1 VIVASLDPQGPVAV
15 EMARLWWLMLGL
27 GGAVF
32 LLYTVLLL
40 RGLWRGQAG
49 RASTRS
55 WLVGGGLV
63 MPLVVVSVVLGLTLV
78 AMARLANQ
86 PTDNNLVIEVEGH
99 QFWWEVRYA
108 DLGVVTANEIHLPV
122 DRPILLRVRSVDV
135 IHSFWIPSLA
145 GKIDL
150 LPDKTNTMSFSA
162 SEAGTYRGVCAE
174 FCGLQHAKMALTA
187 FVTSEEEFVEWGRLQ
202 AEPATEISD
211 EAAVRGQEMFL
222 SAGCPECHTIRG
234 TPADGNTG
242 PDLTHI
248 ASRSTLAAGTIP
260 NTTEHLTR
268 WVRNPQEI
276 KEGVEMEPA
285 ELSEENLADLI
296 AYLESLQ

>member
-1 VIVASLDPQGPVAV
+1 MIVPSLDPQGPVAF

-32 LLYTVLLL
+32 LLFTALLL

-63 MPLVVVSVVLGLTLV
+63 MPLVIVSVVLGLTLV

-86 PTDNNLVIEVEGH
+86 PTDNNLVIEVDGH
-99 QFWWEVRYA
+99 QFWWEVRYS
-108 DLGVVTANEIHLPV
+108 DLSVVTANEIHLPV

-202 AEPATEISD
+202 AEPATEITD

-268 WVRNPQEI
+268 WVRDPQEI
-276 KEGVEMEPA
+276 KEGVEMEA
-285 ELSEENLADLI
+285 AVLSEENLADLI

>member
-1 VIVASLDPQGPVAV
+1 
-15 EMARLWWLMLGL
+15 MLGL

-32 LLYTVLLL
+32 LLYTALLL
-40 RGLWRGQAG
+40 RGLWRRQAG

-86 PTDNNLVIEVEGH
+86 PTDNNLVIEVDGH

-187 FVTSEEEFVEWGRLQ
+187 FVTSEEEFVEWGRHQ
-202 AEPATEISD
+202 AEPATEITD

-276 KEGVEMEPA
+276 KEGVEMEAA